1 MIFKNMFTSKNE
13 ELPQEWVV
21 LDVLSK
27 EHPELLNLRISID
40 SSNNL
45 RLSPY

>member
-1 MIFKNMFTSKNE
+1 MNLKNIFTSKNE

-27 EHPELLNLRISID
+27 EHPELLNFRISID

-45 RLSPY
+45 RLPPY